1 MPSIHLILWGS
12 LLFLPSIFPSTRVFS
27 NKSVLRIRWSWVICP
42 RSYLITEGPRI
53 CTVLTLP
60 SMSQPFLAS
69 ATGLHLIASPVTI
82 SWLCFLASFA
92 FLSAFS
98 HGHNTSAKEFMAMEL
113 DFSLQ
118 NPSEPLRKH
127 GSSQC
132 HVSILLWW
140 GQSAVADI
148 CVQSVP
154 LVFWEPWQG
163 PNCHSQDFLWNIQ
176 PQTRPMI
183 PQVFLARWWILMLFA
198 CIRRTNT
205 S

>member
-1 MPSIHLILWGS
+1 MPSIHLILCRP

-42 RSYLITEGPRI
+42 RSYQITEGPRI
-53 CTVLTLP
+53 CTVLTLL

-118 NPSEPLRKH
+118 NPNEPFQKH
-127 GSSQC
+127 GSAQC
-132 HVSILLWW
+132 QVSILLWW
-140 GQSAVADI
+140 GQPAVADN
-148 CVQSVP
+148 CVQRVP
-154 LVFWEPWQG
+154 LVFWKPWQG
-163 PNCHSQDFLWNIQ
+163 PNCHSQDFPWNIQ

-183 PQVFLARWWILMLFA
+183 PQVFLARWWILMLFE

>member
-1 MPSIHLILWGS
+1 MSIELVMPTSHLILCRRP
-12 LLFLPSIFPSTRVFS
+12 LLLLPSIFPSTRVFS

-42 RSYLITEGPRI
+42 RCYLITEGPRI
-53 CTVLTLP
+53 CTVLTLL

-98 HGHNTSAKEFMAMEL
+98 HGHNTSAKEFMATEL

-132 HVSILLWW
+132 HMSILL
-140 GQSAVADI
+140 
-148 CVQSVP
+148 
-154 LVFWEPWQG
+154 
-163 PNCHSQDFLWNIQ
+163 
-176 PQTRPMI
+176 
-183 PQVFLARWWILMLFA
+183 
-198 CIRRTNT
+198 
-205 S
+205 